1 MRQQSTA
8 KVLHRVSKPKRAVL
22 EAHKDVHI
30 ISDGGQVDQNDVPIS
45 KSAGDE
51 VSWFAYGGAGAI
63 IEFLPPDGSPFN
75 DSKFYVPTAG
85 SVTSGP
91 AKANAVVNKYYKY
104 TVTGRAGQN
113 DPGVIIHN

>member
-8 KVLHRVSKPKRAVL
+8 KVLHRVSKPKRVAL
-22 EAHKDVHI
+22 AAHKDVHI
-30 ISDGGQVDQNDVPIS
+30 ISDGGQVDQDDVPVS
-45 KSAGDE
+45 KSGGDE
-51 VSWFAYGGAGAI
+51 VTWFAYGGAGAT
-63 IEFLPPDGSPFN
+63 IEFSSSDGSPFN

-85 SVTSGP
+85 SVSSGP

-104 TVTGRAGQN
+104 TVKGRAGQN